1 MDLYGVENMAKL
13 QNKPK
18 LVQRPLKDGR
28 ISLYLEYYLGRTE
41 TPVVNEYGNPVL
53 YISVTMA
60 GKPKVKIMH
69 HRKKETLPYYLIASP
84 KTAEQTC

>member
-1 MDLYGVENMAKL
+1 MAKL
-13 QNKPK
+13 QNKTKDNPK
-18 LVQRPLKDGR
+18 LEQRPLKDGR
-28 ISLYLEYYLGRTE
+28 CSLYLEYYFGRTE

-53 YISVTMA
+53 YTSVAIA